1 MVANALGI
9 AAATWGI
16 VMGLSPVLQ
25 IRKMVA
31 RRSSE
36 DVSIGYF
43 GVLLAGFALW
53 ICYGASIGNLVLI
66 IPNTVALCVASA
78 TIAVARHYR

>member
-31 RRSSE
+31 RSSE